1 MTCCL
6 PDSPISR
13 KTLSIS
19 IVMEITEQETLPVY
33 PLVTLRFIFLPSY
46 GYRFSFFWNLIQMI
60 KSDRRDYVYALNLV
74 PTQQHCGSCVC
85 DFQLSAREQ
94 SPSQLCAPSQLP
106 GSGCWTILLSLKQN
120 SIHNFLINVYKRYL
134 LVIVLWDILQM
145 LHNILEQSAAPS
157 LKLQTLQNPLNSLT
171 LPTF

>member
-94 SPSQLCAPSQLP
+94 SPSQLCAPLQLP
-106 GSGCWTILLSLKQN
+106 GSGCWTILLSLKQY
-120 SIHNFLINVYKRYL
+120 SIHHFRINVYKQYV
-134 LVIVLWDILQM
+134 VIVLYGCIIVPLLDS
-145 LHNILEQSAAPS
+145 HNLIFSFHAFQCNINLGEFLCKS
-157 LKLQTLQNPLNSLT
+157 L
-171 LPTF
+171 